1 MAHSWLTLDVMKSM
15 RVAIIGNSGSGKST
29 IARSLAAKHDLPT
42 LDLDTVAWE
51 PGKIAVAR
59 DAAAATSAVISF
71 CEAAPHWVVEGCY
84 GNLIAA
90 TLQYSPMLLFVE
102 PGVDV
107 CLAHCRARPWEPHKY
122 PSKEEQD
129 GKLEFLLAWV
139 RAYYTRQGDLALSA
153 HQALFDNYGGPK
165 RKLVSPPGS
174 DFLAEFAT
182 WAR

>member
-1 MAHSWLTLDVMKSM
+1 M
-15 RVAIIGNSGSGKST
+15 
-29 IARSLAAKHDLPT
+29 
-42 LDLDTVAWE
+42 
-51 PGKIAVAR
+51 
-59 DAAAATSAVISF
+59 
-71 CEAAPHWVVEGCY
+71 
-84 GNLIAA
+84 
-90 TLQYSPMLLFVE
+90 
-102 PGVDV
+102 

-122 PSKEEQD
+122 PSKQEQD

-139 RAYYTRQGDLALSA
+139 REYYTRQGDLSLSA